1 MRKLFLVVLSV
12 IIMLVLTSCGT
23 ANLDQDKSAEINYG
37 DSVGL
42 YANSERE
49 SDDTASF
56 EEKENTQETT
66 SNEITQDRMII
77 HTAQMYIKVKSLAD
91 SQSKLEEKIDKYG
104 GYLVESNIN
113 QTDDTDASGNM
124 TVRIP
129 AKHFKA
135 FLADTDDIAAEV
147 VEKNISGQD
156 VTEEYVDLSSR
167 LTSKRVVEKRL
178 IAFMEEAEKTSDLLT
193 ISADLAEVQEEI
205 EVIIGKMNYLDNQA
219 DFSTVHI
226 HMSEANVTVPEID
239 SSKLNTW
246 ENTKKQ
252 FMTSVNTILTAGSS
266 LVVFFIGNIPMIALI
281 LLALVIVYIFVRRKR
296 KSEM

>member
-1 MRKLFLVVLSV
+1 MRKQFLVVLSL

-23 ANLDQDKSAEINYG
+23 ANLDQDKSAETNYG
-37 DSVGL
+37 DSVNL
-42 YANSERE
+42 YSNSETE
-49 SDDTASF
+49 SDDAASF
-56 EEKENTQETT
+56 EKKENIQETI
-66 SNEITQDRMII
+66 SNEIPQDRMII
-77 HTAQMYIKVKSLAD
+77 HTAQMYINVKNLAD
-91 SQSKLEEKIDKYG
+91 SQGKLEEKVDKYD
-104 GYLVESNIN
+104 GYVVESSIN
-113 QTDDTDASGNM
+113 QTDDRDASGNM

-129 AKHFKA
+129 AKHFKP

-167 LTSKRVVEKRL
+167 LASKKVVEKRL
-178 IAFMEEAEKTSDLLT
+178 ITFMEEAEKTSDLLT
-193 ISADLAEVQEEI
+193 ISADLAEIQEEI
-205 EVIIGKMNYLDNQA
+205 EVIVGKMNYLDNQA

-252 FMTSVNTILTAGSS
+252 FMTSVNTILAAGSS
-266 LVVFFIGNIPMIALI
+266 FVVFFIGNIPMIALI
-281 LLALVIVYIFVRRKR
+281 LLAVAIVYVFVRKKR
-296 KSEM
+296 